1 MKKICILG
9 LGYIG
14 LPTAAMFATHGHKI
28 IGVDKN
34 TTVIDLIN
42 QGEVHIDEPYLDIM
56 VQAAIRSGNMLS
68 QTEPDYADVFIIA
81 VPTPITNRKCA
92 DLTDVRAATEAII
105 PYLQSGNIVILEST
119 VPPKTVQDVM
129 IPILEK
135 SGLKLGEEIFMAYSP
150 ERVMPGKILLELVE
164 NNRIIG
170 GINHKSAELVGDLYK
185 TFVRGEVI
193 LTDATTAEM
202 VKLIENSYRDINI
215 AFANEVALI
224 CESLGINGW
233 NVIDFANKHPRVN
246 VLSPSP
252 GVGGHCIAVD
262 PWFIIEAAGKLSQ
275 LIKTS
280 RKINDH
286 MPSFVANKVEN
297 ILSSVEGS
305 KVVTILG
312 ITYKANVDDM
322 RESPILELVDLLK
335 SKNCGIRVVDPHIK
349 EHDYLFKDI
358 YKAVQNSDLLL
369 LGVNHFEF
377 RHLDFKKIYKL
388 MRNKYILDTRNYWSS
403 EDLQE
408 IGFISFLLGK
418 G

>member
-1 MKKICILG
+1 
-9 LGYIG
+9 
-14 LPTAAMFATHGHKI
+14 
-28 IGVDKN
+28 
-34 TTVIDLIN
+34 
-42 QGEVHIDEPYLDIM
+42 
-56 VQAAIRSGNMLS
+56 
-68 QTEPDYADVFIIA
+68 
-81 VPTPITNRKCA
+81 
-92 DLTDVRAATEAII
+92 
-105 PYLQSGNIVILEST
+105 
-119 VPPKTVQDVM
+119 
-129 IPILEK
+129 
-135 SGLKLGEEIFMAYSP
+135 
-150 ERVMPGKILLELVE
+150 
-164 NNRIIG
+164 
-170 GINHKSAELVGDLYK
+170 
-185 TFVRGEVI
+185 
-193 LTDATTAEM
+193 
-202 VKLIENSYRDINI
+202 
-215 AFANEVALI
+215 
-224 CESLGINGW
+224 
-233 NVIDFANKHPRVN
+233 NKHPRVN